1 MKKRI
6 IGLLAAATM
15 LLGVSASA
23 AEAVERDYAPE
34 EGKGWLVVE
43 INGEEVE
50 FEYTSS
56 TKGMTGTTHN
66 FEAEDYTMAL
76 VFNKKLVVGE
86 EMDKN
91 AIAQIEIMSHA
102 TADNGYYFAK
112 KAAGKDVV
120 STVTLAE
127 NETEGVLQGEFTV
140 TVPTADRYVG
150 DNKPGILPELEL
162 TEGEFCFFE

>member
-1 MKKRI
+1 
-6 IGLLAAATM
+6 
-15 LLGVSASA
+15 
-23 AEAVERDYAPE
+23 
-34 EGKGWLVVE
+34 
-43 INGEEVE
+43 
-50 FEYTSS
+50 
-56 TKGMTGTTHN
+56 
-66 FEAEDYTMAL
+66 MAL